1 MKNRSADATLLGFY
15 YQFDKTIHTIL
26 EQVDEN
32 NIITIEG
39 IEDVDIKT
47 INEESV
53 IQIKYQAET
62 NGTDSVLR
70 KPIMLMLEHFKNYQS
85 QNLKYHLYGHYKN
98 NNNVKTTFDFTRIQ
112 KMMQY
117 KQTIK
122 GKKVQFDFLAD
133 KSISQQEVDNF
144 LKKFKLILSDAF
156 DEHQKKTYLKIKSDF
171 NITNDE
177 EVNFLYNNALKIVND
192 LAIQKN
198 INKRKITKKD
208 FKNKIN
214 TKDSLFNIWFV
225 QLKGIET
232 YCKAIHK
239 KYFASCLNTTKKE
252 RFFILPNESIENLK
266 KIIYTIEEKFYK
278 LTTRGI
284 TSEAPYIF
292 IKGLSKNDLISLK
305 KSIYGESKIINDG
318 IAFFGADFQIK
329 ELFKPSTLENKI
341 SIKFINEENYLNNV
355 LASTLSTKEIYQFY
369 FDKKDIINI
378 EDIVSIQIQNSDNI
392 HQIIKGK

>member
-53 IQIKYQAET
+53 IQIKYQAEA

-122 GKKVQFDFLAD
+122 GKKVQFDFLSD

-232 YCKAIHK
+232 YCKTIHK

>member
-70 KPIMLMLEHFKNYQS
+70 KPIMLMLEHFKNNQS

-122 GKKVQFDFLAD
+122 GKKIQCDFLVD
-133 KSISQQEVDNF
+133 KSILQQEVDNF
-144 LKKFKLILSDAF
+144 LKKFKLILSDEF
-156 DEHQKKTYLKIKSDF
+156 NEHQKKTYLKIRSDL
-171 NITNDE
+171 NVTTDE

-198 INKRKITKKD
+198 ISKRKITKKD

-225 QLKGIET
+225 QLKGIEA
-232 YCKAIHK
+232 YCKAIHR
-239 KYFASCLNTTKKE
+239 KYFTSSLNTTNKE
-252 RFFILPNESIENLK
+252 RFFILPNENIENLK
-266 KIIYTIEEKFYK
+266 KTIYTIEEKFYK
-278 LTTRGI
+278 STNRGV
-284 TSEAPYIF
+284 TSGAPYIF
-292 IKGLSKNDLISLK
+292 IKGLSKKDLISLK
-305 KSIYGESKIINDG
+305 KSIYSESKIINDG
-318 IAFFGADFQIK
+318 TPFLGADFQIK
-329 ELFKPSTLENKI
+329 KLLMPSTLQNRV
-341 SIKFINEENYLNNV
+341 SIKFINEESYFNNV
-355 LASTLSTKEIYQFY
+355 VTNISSAKEIYQFY
-369 FDKKDIINI
+369 IDKKDIINI
-378 EDIVSIQIQNSDNI
+378 QDIVNIQIQSIENI

>member
-32 NIITIEG
+32 NIITVEG

-70 KPIMLMLEHFKNYQS
+70 KPIMLMLEHYKNHQS
-85 QNLKYHLYGHYKN
+85 KNFNYYLYGHYKDN
-98 NNNVKTTFDFTRIQ
+98 TKVNITFDFNRIQ
-112 KMMQY
+112 KMMIF
-117 KQTIK
+117 TEN
-122 GKKVQFDFLAD
+122 KVKHDFL
-133 KSISQQEVDNF
+133 QEKNITKNEVENF
-144 LKKFKLILSDAF
+144 INNKFKLILSDAF

-198 INKRKITKKD
+198 ISKRKITKKD

-232 YCKAIHK
+232 YCKTIHK
-239 KYFASCLNTTKKE
+239 KYFASSLNTTKKE

-278 LTTRGI
+278 STTRGI

-292 IKGLSKNDLISLK
+292 IKGLLKNDLISLK

>member
-1 MKNRSADATLLGFY
+1 MKDRSADATLLGFY

-32 NIITIEG
+32 NVITVEG
-39 IEDVDIKT
+39 IEDIDIKT

-70 KPIMLMLEHFKNYQS
+70 KPIMLMLEHYKNNQS
-85 QNLKYHLYGHYKN
+85 KNFNYYLYGHYKDN
-98 NNNVKTTFDFTRIQ
+98 TKVNITFDFNRIQ
-112 KMMQY
+112 KMMIF
-117 KQTIK
+117 TEN
-122 GKKVQFDFLAD
+122 KVKHDFL
-133 KSISQQEVDNF
+133 QEKNITKNEVENF
-144 LKKFKLILSDAF
+144 INNKFKLILSDAF
-156 DEHQKKTYLKIKSDF
+156 DEHQKKTYLKIKSDL
-171 NITNDE
+171 NVTNDE
-177 EVNFLYNNALKIVND
+177 EVNFFYNNALKIVND

-198 INKRKITKKD
+198 ITKRKITKKD

-232 YCKAIHK
+232 YCKTIHK
-239 KYFASCLNTTKKE
+239 KYFAPSLNTTKKE

-278 LTTRGI
+278 STTRGI

-292 IKGLSKNDLISLK
+292 VKGLSKNDLISLK

-318 IAFFGADFQIK
+318 IPFLGADFQIN
-329 ELFKPSTLENKI
+329 ELCKSSTLQNKV
-341 SIKFINEENYLNNV
+341 SIKFINNESYLNNV
-355 LASTLSTKEIYQFY
+355 LTHISITKEIYQFY
-369 FDKKDIINI
+369 IDKKEIINI
-378 EDIVSIQIQNSDNI
+378 EDIVNIQIQSSDNI

>member
-32 NIITIEG
+32 NIITVEG

-70 KPIMLMLEHFKNYQS
+70 KPIMLMLEHFKNNQS
-85 QNLKYHLYGHYKN
+85 QNLNYHLYGHYKN
-98 NNNVKTTFDFTRIQ
+98 NNNVKTNFDFARIQ

-122 GKKVQFDFLAD
+122 GEKVQFDFLAD

-144 LKKFKLILSDAF
+144 LKKFKLVLSDEF
-156 DEHQKKTYLKIKSDF
+156 NEHQKKTYLKIKSDL
-171 NITNDE
+171 NVTTDE

-198 INKRKITKKD
+198 ISKRKITKKD

-232 YCKAIHK
+232 YCKTIHK
-239 KYFASCLNTTKKE
+239 KYFAPSLNTTKKE

-278 LTTRGI
+278 KSNKEV
-284 TSEAPYIF
+284 TSGSPYIF
-292 IKGLSKNDLISLK
+292 IKGLSKSDLISLK
-305 KSIYGESKIINDG
+305 KSIYNDSKIINDG
-318 IAFFGADFQIK
+318 IQFLGADFQIK
-329 ELFKPSTLENKI
+329 ELLKPSTLENKI
-341 SIKFINEENYLNNV
+341 SIKFINEENYINNV
-355 LASTLSTKEIYQFY
+355 LSSILSTKEIYQFY
-369 FDKKDIINI
+369 LDKKDIINI
-378 EDIVSIQIQNSDNI
+378 EDIVSIQIQNSYNI

>member
-26 EQVDEN
+26 EQADEN

-47 INEESV
+47 IKEESV
-53 IQIKYQAET
+53 VQIKYQAET

-70 KPIMLMLEHFKNYQS
+70 KPIMLMLEHFKNNQS
-85 QNLKYHLYGHYKN
+85 RNLNYFLYGHYKDN
-98 NNNVKTTFDFTRIQ
+98 SKVNTTFDFNRIK
-112 KMMQY
+112 KMMIF
-117 KQTIK
+117 TEN
-122 GKKVQFDFLAD
+122 KVKHDFL
-133 KSISQQEVDNF
+133 QEKNIKKNEVENF
-144 LKKFKLILSDAF
+144 INNKFKLILSDAF
-156 DEHQKKTYLKIKSDF
+156 SEHQKKTYLKIKSDF
-171 NITNDE
+171 NLTTDE

-198 INKRKITKKD
+198 ISKRKITKKD

-232 YCKAIHK
+232 YCKTIHK
-239 KYFASCLNTTKKE
+239 KYFAPSLNTTKKE

-278 LTTRGI
+278 KSNKEV
-284 TSEAPYIF
+284 TSGSPYIF
-292 IKGLSKNDLISLK
+292 IKGLSKSDLISLK
-305 KSIYGESKIINDG
+305 KSIYNDSKIINDG
-318 IAFFGADFQIK
+318 IQFLGADFQIK
-329 ELFKPSTLENKI
+329 ELLKPSTLENKI
-341 SIKFINEENYLNNV
+341 SIKFINEENYINNV
-355 LASTLSTKEIYQFY
+355 LSSILSTKEIYQFY
-369 FDKKDIINI
+369 LDKKDIINI
-378 EDIVSIQIQNSDNI
+378 EDIVSIQIQNSYNI